1 MVALVSGI
9 NASSILYVGI
19 APALW
24 LPYAVLVTRDA
35 TWRRAWGVAWKV
47 AGLTILVSLWWAVGL
62 QVEAAYGVNVLK
74 YTETVPATS
83 ARLAGLGDPA
93 GPRLLVLLRH
103 RPGGPVDADV
113 GRATPRTSP

>member
-1 MVALVSGI
+1 VVVLVSGI

-24 LPYAVLVTRDA
+24 VPYAVLVAKEA
-35 TWRRAWGVAWKV
+35 TWRQAGAVVWKI
-47 AGLTILVSLWWAVGL
+47 GLLSALVSLWWAVGL

-83 ARLAGLGDPA
+83 GAS
-93 GPRLLVLLRH
+93 GPI
-103 RPGGPVDADV
+103 
-113 GRATPRTSP
+113 T